1 MADGI
6 ERIKSA
12 KEKRINSL
20 LINSSYRTVS
30 PLWSKNVPS
39 SYADNHL
46 LRSSTLFLEKDMS
59 IKSPSPSDSQQKV
72 LRCNS
77 IVAKYSFAS
86 FAVDVPRPL

>member
-1 MADGI
+1 MESNA
-6 ERIKSA
+6 KSA
-12 KEKRINSL
+12 KEKDQFFIDEFIESNS
-20 LINSSYRTVS
+20 S

-77 IVAKYSFAS
+77 IAAKYSFAS